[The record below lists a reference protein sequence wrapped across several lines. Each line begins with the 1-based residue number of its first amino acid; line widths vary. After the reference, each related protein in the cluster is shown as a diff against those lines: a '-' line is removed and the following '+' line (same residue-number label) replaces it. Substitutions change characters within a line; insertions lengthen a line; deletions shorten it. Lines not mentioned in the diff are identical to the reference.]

1 MKRVLGIRAVPDG
14 FYWAVVEGDRAAP
27 ILVASDKAL
36 FPASYAEPASLS
48 WCRDRLH
55 HLIDSY
61 DPGCVAIRLPEAY
74 ARAAS
79 TDSARRR
86 NRAEG
91 VLIEGANAKALRV
104 HMAAMATM
112 SKNLGVK
119 SAKLL
124 LSDKSLR
131 GLEWSGRNDNVKEA
145 IMVAVCAL
153 ES

>member
-1 MKRVLGIRAVPDG
+1 MGRSLGIRAVPEG
-14 FYWAVVEGDRAAP
+14 FFWAVVEGERAAP
-27 ILVASDKAL
+27 ILVANDRAV

-61 DPGCVAIRLPEAY
+61 NPRCVAVRLPEAY

-91 VLIEGANAKALRV
+91 VLIEAANAKALRV
-104 HMAAMATM
+104 HMAAMAT
-112 SKNLGVK
+112 
-119 SAKLL
+119 
-124 LSDKSLR
+124 
-131 GLEWSGRNDNVKEA
+131 
-145 IMVAVCAL
+145 
-153 ES
+153 